1 MTNNSNDARHKWPEL
16 LVQLLDAAVDS
27 AQQCGLDAEK
37 AEELAMAIIGNQAK
51 LFGGLQ
57 IYIPK
62 GEILK
67 RALRDREIYRLAQRG
82 NVESLAKQHNL
93 SMKQIWEIQ
102 RTQRKLHIQQV
113 QPNLL

>member
-1 MTNNSNDARHKWPEL
+1 MTNSSNDARHKWPEL
-16 LVQLLDAAVDS
+16 LVQLLDAAADS
-27 AQQCGLDAEK
+27 ARQCGLGNEM
-37 AEELAMAIIGNQAK
+37 AEELAMTIISNQAK

-57 IYIPK
+57 VYIPK

-67 RALRDREIYRLAQRG
+67 RALRDREIYKQARHVD
-82 NVESLAKQHNL
+82 VESLARRYDL

-113 QPNLL
+113 QPSLF